1 MNIVAIVQARMGSN
15 RLPGKVLKKISGKPM
30 LWHVIER
37 VKRCKGINSIIV
49 ATTNNKK
56 DSRIA
61 SLATKCRVNI
71 FRGSEDDVLS
81 RFYWAAKQYT
91 ADIIVRVTADSPLID
106 PHRIDEAINLL
117 IDDNCDYINPDRNFS
132 LLPRGIRA
140 EVFPFKALERAH
152 QEALSRSDREHVTSF
167 IQREKALFKYG
178 WLKGRNEFQI
188 PSLRFVVDEDADLH
202 FIRKIYSKL
211 YKYPE
216 IISLDDVF
224 RLLETQKNLLEINKH
239 VTQKNH

>member
-15 RLPGKVLKKISGKPM
+15 RLPGKVLKDISGKPM
-30 LWHVIER
+30 LWHVTER
-37 VKRCKGINSIIV
+37 IRHCKNVNSIIV
-49 ATTNNKK
+49 ATTNNKE
-56 DSRIA
+56 DSIIA
-61 SLATKCRVNI
+61 NLAVKWGINI
-71 FRGSEDDVLS
+71 FRGNEDDVLS
-81 RFYWAAKQYT
+81 RFYMGAKQYT

-106 PHRIDEAINLL
+106 PDRIDEAINLL
-117 IDDNCDYINPDRNFS
+117 IDDNCDYINPDRNYS

-178 WLKGRNEFQI
+178 WLKGRNEFQR
-188 PSLRFVVDEDADLH
+188 PSLRFVVDENADLH
-202 FIRKIYSKL
+202 FIKKIYSKL

-224 RLLETQKNLLEINKH
+224 RLLEAENNLLEINKH
-239 VTQKNH
+239 VIQKNH